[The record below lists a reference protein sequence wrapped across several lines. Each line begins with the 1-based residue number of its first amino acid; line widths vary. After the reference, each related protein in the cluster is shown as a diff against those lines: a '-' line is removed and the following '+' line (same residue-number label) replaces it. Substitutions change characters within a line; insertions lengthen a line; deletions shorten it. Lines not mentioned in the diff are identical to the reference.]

1 MQKFESIFTLLNRIL
16 VSATLAAVFVTVF
29 ANVVGRY
36 AFGSSFAWAE
46 EVARHLMI
54 LGAFAGAG
62 LALREGRL
70 VSINILSDL
79 LSKQLAL
86 KLRWLIVIM
95 MFAFMGTMMW
105 LGIEFVQFGWNK
117 ETMST
122 GIPKGIPYLA
132 IPIGCGLFLVHLA
145 MFARRFVHLNA
156 DNSVPDHAEK
166 QEI

>member
-1 MQKFESIFTLLNRIL
+1 VRKFESIFTMLNRIL
-16 VSATLAAVFVTVF
+16 VSAALATVFVIVF

-46 EVARHLMI
+46 EVARHLMV
-54 LGAFAGAG
+54 LCAFAGSG

-79 LSKQLAL
+79 LPTNLAVM
-86 KLRWLIVIM
+86 LRWLIVVM
-95 MFAFMGTMMW
+95 MFAFMATMMW

-122 GIPKGIPYLA
+122 GISKGIPYLS
-132 IPIGCGLFLVHLA
+132 IPVGCGLFLAHLLL
-145 MFARRFVHLNA
+145 FARHFVQHDAQSEL
-156 DNSVPDHAEK
+156 SEIAEQ
-166 QEI
+166 QEL